1 MHRNKFKAIRTM
13 IDGITFASK
22 KEANYYW
29 QLKLRGRDGEISH
42 IELQPTYD
50 ITINGQH
57 ICKVK
62 LDFRFWDKVSGKERI
77 IDCKGMDL
85 PLSKLKRKM
94 VTAQHG
100 IEVEI
105 V

>member
-1 MHRNKFKAIRTM
+1 MHKNKFKAIRTT

-29 QLKLRGRDGEISH
+29 QLKLRERTGEVSH
-42 IELQPTYD
+42 IELQPTYA

-62 LDFRFWDKVSGKERI
+62 LDFRYYDNRDKFYHIV
-77 IDCKGMDL
+77 DVKGLDT
-85 PLSKLKRKM
+85 PVSKLKRKL
-94 VTAQHG
+94 VNAQHN
-100 IEVEI
+100 IWVEI

>member
-1 MHRNKFKAIRTM
+1 MHKNKFKAIRTT
-13 IDGITFASK
+13 INGVTFASK

-29 QLKLRGRDGEISH
+29 QLKLRERAGEVSH

-50 ITINGQH
+50 IIINGQH

-62 LDFRFWDKVSGKERI
+62 LDFRYYDNRDKCYHIV
-77 IDCKGMDL
+77 DVKGLDT
-85 PLSKLKRKM
+85 PVSKLKRKL
-94 VTAQHG
+94 VNAQHN
-100 IEVEI
+100 ICVEI